1 MIVLADL
8 HDRILPAYLTKAE
21 EIQPGI
27 QARMI
32 AEVNSE
38 VFDGLEDYSDHAR
51 LKRIASVIAAYRIA
65 GAITTLIQT
74 ESGTENPFL
83 YLQREYGLSLKELKD
98 IREAYSL
105 DETPMD
111 HELDMLEVYTA
122 QVTQFGNYEAY
133 F

>member
-8 HDRILPAYLTKAE
+8 YDRILPAYLEKAE
-21 EIQPGI
+21 QLQPGI

-32 AEVNSE
+32 LEANNE
-38 VFDGLEDYSDHAR
+38 VFDGLEEYPDHAR

-65 GAITTLIQT
+65 GAITTMIQS

-83 YLQREYGLSLKELKD
+83 YLQREYGLALKELKD

-105 DETPMD
+105 DESPMS
-111 HELDMLEVYTA
+111 HELDMLEVHSA
-122 QVTQFGNYEAY
+122 QVTDFGGYEAY